1 MHILRAMDPLQIVD
15 KLKECGLSEY
25 AIAKRS
31 KELGK
36 PVSQSTVNRIAT
48 GEITNTSLDTLRAL
62 ETVLADVLPKPRS
75 SKRAVPALSA

>member
-1 MHILRAMDPLQIVD
+1 MHILRVMDPLQIID
-15 KLKECGLSEY
+15 KLKERGLSEY

-62 ETVLADVLPKPRS
+62 ECVLADELPKSRAKRS
-75 SKRAVPALSA
+75 HSALSA

>member
-1 MHILRAMDPLQIVD
+1 MDPLQIID
-15 KLKECGLSEY
+15 KLKELGFSEY

-48 GEITNTSLDTLRAL
+48 GEITNTSLETLRAL
-62 ETVLADVLPKPRS
+62 ETVLAVEVPKSR
-75 SKRAVPALSA
+75 SKRAASALSA

>member
-1 MHILRAMDPLQIVD
+1 MDPLQIVD

-48 GEITNTSLDTLRAL
+48 GETSNTSLETLRAL
-62 ETVLADVLPKPRS
+62 ELVLASASSKTRS
-75 SKRAVPALSA
+75 SKRAASALTA

>member
-15 KLKECGLSEY
+15 KLKQRGLSEY

-48 GEITNTSLDTLRAL
+48 GEISNTSLETLRAL
-62 ETVLADVLPKPRS
+62 ELVLASVPPKPRS
-75 SKRAVPALSA
+75 PKRATSALTA

>member
-15 KLKECGLSEY
+15 KLKERGLSEY

-48 GEITNTSLDTLRAL
+48 GETTNTSLETLRAL
-62 ETVLADVLPKPRS
+62 ELVLADALPKARS
-75 SKRAVPALSA
+75 SKRAVSALTA

>member
-1 MHILRAMDPLQIVD
+1 MDPLQIVD
-15 KLKECGLSEY
+15 KLKESGLSEY

-48 GEITNTSLDTLRAL
+48 GETTNTSLETLRAL
-62 ETVLADVLPKPRS
+62 ELVLADTFPKPRQS
-75 SKRAVPALSA
+75 TRAIPALSA